1 MSNQTCQKW
10 FAKFRVGDVSLDNAP
25 WSGRPVEVGSDQVK
39 TLIENN
45 QHYTTQETAD
55 ILKIP
60 ILIKLF
66 VNMKNLSFMEKLN
79 QTFWLDQ
86 YIVLVT
92 NVTPDKFKQEERNAI
107 SLF

>member
-1 MSNQTCQKW
+1 MYGGGPVTDRTCQKW
-10 FAKFRVGDVSLDNAP
+10 FAKFCAGGFLLDDAP
-25 WSGRPVEVGSDQVK
+25 WSGKQVEVDSDEIE

-79 QTFWLDQ
+79 
-86 YIVLVT
+86 
-92 NVTPDKFKQEERNAI
+92 R
-107 SLF
+107 LFG